1 MSCGGGSRQDS
12 DPELLW
18 LWHRLTAAAL
28 IQPLAWE
35 PPSVTG
41 AALKRIEKKKKRV
54 KRRKRTPIRNLLRN
68 SSEQWYAL
76 NQSRNK
82 RSRKFGGYMSLYLR

>member
-1 MSCGGGSRQDS
+1 MSCGVGSRQDS

-41 AALKRIEKKKKRV
+41 AALKRIEKKKK
-54 KRRKRTPIRNLLRN
+54 KKKKNQKGQKDTYKKTP
-68 SSEQWYAL
+68 A
-76 NQSRNK
+76 
-82 RSRKFGGYMSLYLR
+82 